1 MLRSVF
7 SVRLLAVLWLLPV
20 CVRAAGQSSAILESG
35 VVKYKVAVL
44 GNNAEPDVE
53 WNAANL
59 ARLRG
64 LGFNTVQL
72 NLAWGW
78 RPNDEPLNIEDVIDL
93 PADLQEKLPQVVPL
107 RSDPSP
113 AARALRRANLRRRIQ
128 LCRAAGMRS
137 IFHFGAPYNAHERY
151 GDAPPNCLMDPRVT
165 ERYVALLRAFAAE
178 YPGVDDLL
186 IYTYD
191 QDAWLCNE
199 FGPCQPSRGIPLHD
213 RLPPF
218 LRALTATWLKL
229 NPKGRI
235 WWELWELS
243 AGQVYKCLEQFDGHG
258 FGVAAHC
265 NFAEVMSTLPVD
277 RWLKNVCTLAR
288 QRDIPVMVE
297 YNLGGAS
304 EELEPFRCAQ
314 HPLVTWR
321 GLKAIA
327 SVPGVVGIK
336 EYYGLVPA
344 QEDPNLRMTALFF
357 KNPRLDESRALQLL
371 ARPYGR
377 AARDMAQFWTLTS
390 EAMEFFPWDASWF
403 FRYQGKTTPVHS
415 MNAAFIRGK
424 VAHTPAWESGRRA
437 IFMKTDNA
445 ECDPWMLEDVQLRCE
460 MASERMAAALQL
472 GQRIKDD
479 VPAQFAPEFTQALA
493 ELTQFR
499 RRAVAYA
506 CHLRETNLADMMR
519 LCMASH
525 EPMPERLPAEMAA
538 VLKTD
543 QANQQ
548 QAEPI
553 GAALALLEK
562 DRAAF
567 LKTYFVVPDQ
577 PLNQGGF
584 NVTSR
589 W

>member
-1 MLRSVF
+1 MSSQLLRCVA
-7 SVRLLAVLWLLPV
+7 AVLSLVPACLLG
-20 CVRAAGQSSAILESG
+20 AESG
-35 VVKYKVAVL
+35 HFEYKVAVL
-44 GNNAEPDVE
+44 GNNANPNVE
-53 WNAANL
+53 WNAAHL
-59 ARLRG
+59 AKLRD

-93 PADLQEKLPQVVPL
+93 PADLKEKLPQVVPL

-113 AARALRRANLRRRIQ
+113 AACALRRANLHRRIE
-128 LCRAAGMRS
+128 LCHAAGLRTM
-137 IFHFGAPYNAHERY
+137 FHFGAPYNAHERY
-151 GDAPPNCLMDPRVT
+151 GDAPPNCLMDPRTT
-165 ERYVALLRAFAAE
+165 ERYTALLEAFAAE
-178 YPGVDDLL
+178 YPGVDDILV
-186 IYTYD
+186 YTYD

-199 FGPCQPSRGIPLHD
+199 FGPCEASRGIPLHD

-218 LRALTATWLKL
+218 LRALTATWSKL
-229 NPKGRI
+229 SPKGRL
-235 WWELWELS
+235 WWEPWELS
-243 AGQVYKCLEQFDGHG
+243 AGQVYKCVGQFDGNG
-258 FGVAAHC
+258 FGVAVHC
-265 NFAEVMSTLPVD
+265 NIAEVMSTLPVD
-277 RWLKNVCTLAR
+277 RWLKNVCALAR

-297 YNLGGAS
+297 YNLGGPS
-304 EELEPFRCAQ
+304 EELEPFRYAQ

-327 SVPGVVGIK
+327 DVPGVAGIK
-336 EYYGLVPA
+336 EYYGLEPEK
-344 QEDPNLRMTALFF
+344 EDPNLRMTGLFF
-357 KNPRLDESRALQLL
+357 KNPRLDESKALRLL
-371 ARPYGR
+371 AKPYGR
-377 AARDMAQFWTLTS
+377 AAGDMEQFWALTS

-403 FRYQGKTTPVHS
+403 FRYVGQTTPVHS
-415 MNAAFIRGK
+415 MNAAFIRGQ
-424 VAHTPAWESGRRA
+424 VAHTPAWVSGRRA

-445 ECDPWMLEDVQLRCE
+445 ECDPWMLEDVQLRCD
-460 MASERMAAALQL
+460 MASARMAAALQL
-472 GQRIKDD
+472 GRRIKND
-479 VPAQFAPEFTQALA
+479 VPKELVPEFAQALE
-493 ELTQFR
+493 ELDQFR
-499 RRAVAYA
+499 RRAVAYV
-506 CHLRETNLADMMR
+506 CHLRETNLATEMR
-519 LCMASH
+519 LCETSH

-562 DRAAF
+562 DQAAF
-567 LKTYFVVPDQ
+567 LKTYFVVPDK